1 MRVILDTTVLI
12 SGIFFSGPPARILRA
27 WREGKVQLVVS
38 TEILKEYDEVG
49 KRLSRRYPG
58 IDIDPLLMRL
68 ARNAELVEAATLP
81 VSVSNDP
88 DDDKFL
94 ACALA
99 SRTQVIISGD
109 NDLLDVSGY
118 RNLRIL
124 TPREYVDTYFD
135 SSGGL

>member
-1 MRVILDTTVLI
+1 MRVILDTNVLI
-12 SGIFFSGPPARILRA
+12 SGIFFSGPPAKILRA
-27 WREGKVQLVVS
+27 WRDGKVQFVLS
-38 TEILKEYDEVG
+38 TEILQEYDEVG

-58 IDIDPLLMRL
+58 IDMGPLFMLL

-81 VSVSNDP
+81 APVSNDA

-99 SRTQVIISGD
+99 SGTEVIISGD
-109 NDLLDVSGY
+109 DDLLTVSGY

-124 TPREYVDTYFD
+124 TPREFVDTYID
-135 SSGGL
+135 SSAGA